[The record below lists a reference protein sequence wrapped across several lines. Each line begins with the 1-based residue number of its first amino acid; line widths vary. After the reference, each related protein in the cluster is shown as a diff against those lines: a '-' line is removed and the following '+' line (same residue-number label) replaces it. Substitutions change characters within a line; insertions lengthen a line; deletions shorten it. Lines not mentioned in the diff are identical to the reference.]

1 MAWRNFPIIG
11 CEDCQGLVTDV
22 SQFTS
27 QLPTT
32 IGTVF
37 PNTLEW
43 LNIKQSDYCSGWTS
57 GTYMFGNSNY
67 GYVVASGSASQ
78 KMIDMKIVATDQTWS
93 KRRVFD
99 WSNTNYVYRFTLY
112 AGVDDENEVGTFFII
127 TKNGANGSYS
137 NVLDASSYW
146 NSHSIYLWLKNIGEI
161 QTYQWQSVP
170 SISGKNGIL
179 SLTTLKNELITGDT
193 VSGLTDS
200 DFNNFASETMLQ
212 NLVQDIPY
220 GEEVPLIYGGQVDYL
235 AIERLDTHLYDIK
248 IYIGGSSTPVY
259 SRTWTW
265 SAGLN
270 AYLAFIKDDEN
281 YVAKMAIAR
290 QVVGGTYV
298 YDIGS
303 MTDTEMEGVWLYL
316 FSNDNTPDDVNE
328 PEDDGGANDPWHDT
342 AISGLTLPTTSAI
355 ETGFTSMYEMPLGN
369 LQDLSTFL
377 WSDSFLNNVKKFF
390 NDPREI
396 IVALSIMPIAPDTGT
411 AKNIIAGGVETTAIG
426 RPLTSQYKLVT
437 LGSIY
442 IKKSKKRR
450 FLNYPPFTK
459 ITAHL
464 PYCGEHS
471 LDVND
476 IMGKTLTLKY
486 LFDFLSGSCVAEID
500 VDDKPRYFYGG
511 NCGVQ
516 IPTSSEDY
524 SRIYSSILSAGATV
538 GSTLSTIATKGLTAP
553 LAISMATNLASNGM
567 NMTPDV
573 QYSSGSGCING
584 MLSSQTAFIMV
595 ETPKEKIADEQ
606 DKFIG
611 RTSIITRVLENCTGY
626 TKCLSV
632 HLDNIACLE
641 TERNEIE
648 TLLLNG
654 VRIETGSE
662 TPTYSG
668 NKQAIIFLKCISDK
682 DIIGKSWLANTLEQP
697 SNILTL
703 EGKLLYDKDILNPT
717 VLISGDILAYN
728 YCYIPLL
735 NRFYYITGI
744 TARTGAQE
752 EINLKCDVLQSW
764 KSGILANQAIIE
776 RQENE
781 YNTYLQDSMLW
792 TQNNKDVAFIP
803 FQDDVG
809 KQVEFKRENNTY
821 ILTIAGSDPNV

>member
-1 MAWRNFPIIG
+1 MAYEQLLNLGGYSLGYMPSVTSPDQTMNIST
-11 CEDCQGLVTDV
+11 LV
-22 SQFTS
+22 
-27 QLPTT
+27 
-32 IGTVF
+32 I
-37 PNTLEW
+37 
-43 LNIKQSDYCSGWTS
+43 
-57 GTYMFGNSNY
+57 GNSPLARPQGTQY
-67 GYVVASGSASQ
+67 TTSRWDLTSDCY
-78 KMIDMKIVATDQTWS
+78 I
-93 KRRVFD
+93 
-99 WSNTNYVYRFTLY
+99 TLQI
-112 AGVDDENEVGTFFII
+112 VDDYSPMILDVYVNNTRLGGFSVSYRNGLYWGDCCFFIDNDNELCDFGFAYHYNI
-127 TKNGANGSYS
+127 TGQPQGGYAYQGVFAYDTDRHNF
-137 NVLDASSYW
+137 
-146 NSHSIYLWLKNIGEI
+146 YLAIKSLLPVDY
-161 QTYQWQSVP
+161 TWQSVP

-179 SLTTLKNELITGDT
+179 SFTCLKDELITGDT
-193 VSGLTDS
+193 LSGLTDA
-200 DFNNFASETMLQ
+200 DFTIFASETMLQ
-212 NLVQDIPY
+212 NLVQNIPD

-235 AIERLDTHLYDIK
+235 AIERLDTNLYDIK
-248 IYIGGSSTPVY
+248 IYVGGGSTPVY

-270 AYLAFIKDDEN
+270 AYLAFIIDNEN
-281 YVAKMAIAR
+281 QVAKMAIAR

-298 YDIGS
+298 YDIGN
-303 MTDTEMEGVWLYL
+303 MTDTEMAGVWLYL
-316 FSNDNTPDDVNE
+316 YSHSDNTPDDVNE
-328 PEDDGGANDPWHDT
+328 PEEDEGANDPWHDT

-500 VDDKPRYFYGG
+500 VDGKPRYFYGG

-611 RTSIITRVLENCTGY
+611 RTSIITKVLSDCNGY

-648 TLLLNG
+648 NLLLNG
-654 VRIETGSE
+654 VRIETGSV

-682 DIIGKSWLANTLEQP
+682 DIIGKSWLENTLEQP
-697 SNILTL
+697 TNILTL

-821 ILTIAGSDPNV
+821 ILTIAGSDPNA